1 MIKCKTVFIVEF
13 FLEQEGWVS
22 AGDDVEVYALVS
34 RQGVGVQGLFF
45 LTFVTPAVVWN
56 QAAFL

>member
-1 MIKCKTVFIVEF
+1 MHNCFYHEF

-22 AGDDVEVYALVS
+22 AGGDLDAYDPGS
-34 RQGVGVQGLFF
+34 RQGVRVHGLFF

-56 QAAFL
+56 

>member
-1 MIKCKTVFIVEF
+1 M
-13 FLEQEGWVS
+13 S
-22 AGDDVEVYALVS
+22 AGGDVEVYALVS